1 MNITS
6 GIHKNSMAIIVSSVV
21 IGLTI
26 IICTFTLSNAVV
38 EVKGLGKTIS
48 VTGAAF
54 KPITSDYAVWEGTIS
69 TTNVNLDIAYAK
81 IREDLKIVN
90 KFLDKQGFKP
100 DDYSISTIQLIKNIG
115 HNRVFLDYT
124 LSQVIKIEL
133 DDVPRITQLAREASS
148 LIEQGIEIKSANP
161 KYLFTGLD
169 ELKLEMIKAATENAK
184 LRVDQLANSTN
195 CKVGVPISARVGVF
209 QIRPLHSTEVSN
221 RGMNDVTS
229 IEKEIVSTVHVNFLI
244 DD

>member
-1 MNITS
+1 MNNS
-6 GIHKNSMAIIVSSVV
+6 IHKNSIAIIISSIV

-26 IICTFTLSNAVV
+26 IICTFTLSNAFV

-69 TTNVNLDIAYAK
+69 TTYDNLDIAYSK
-81 IREDLKIVN
+81 IEGDLK
-90 KFLDKQGFKP
+90 KLESLLAKEGFRSE
-100 DDYSISTIQLIKNIG
+100 DYSISSIQLRKNLN
-115 HNRVFLDYT
+115 HNRVFRDYT
-124 LSQVIKIEL
+124 LSQIIKIEL
-133 DDVPRITQLAREASS
+133 DDVPRITQLAREAST
-148 LIEQGIEIKSANP
+148 LLEQGVEIKSANP

-169 ELKLEMIKAATENAK
+169 KLKLEMIKAATENAK
-184 LRVDQLANSTN
+184 LRVDQLANATN
-195 CKVGVPISARVGVF
+195 CKVGVPISARVGIF

-244 DD
+244 ED